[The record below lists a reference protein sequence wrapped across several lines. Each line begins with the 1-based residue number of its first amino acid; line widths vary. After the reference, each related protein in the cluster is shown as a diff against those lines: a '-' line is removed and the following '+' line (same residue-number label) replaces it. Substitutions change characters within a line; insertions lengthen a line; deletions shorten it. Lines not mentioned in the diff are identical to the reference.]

1 MLPEEPRNALSAV
14 AFNFGE
20 FTFSGIIWS
29 VINH

>member
-20 FTFSGIIWS
+20 FFSLSAELPGL
-29 VINH
+29 